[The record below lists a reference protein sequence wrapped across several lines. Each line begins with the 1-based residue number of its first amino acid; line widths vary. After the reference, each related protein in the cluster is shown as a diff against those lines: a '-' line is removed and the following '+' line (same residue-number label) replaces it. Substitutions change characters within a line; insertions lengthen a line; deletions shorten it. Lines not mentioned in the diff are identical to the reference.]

1 MCYTDSISVDTFAV
15 HIGVEMKSNTLNLYS
30 VKKIS
35 DESFAYKQWG
45 DKNYYNSYSLSN
57 ITVALANHDLYYGK
71 HDLRYFVY
79 ALKVGTEISVNV
91 ECRNLGEY
99 L

>member
-1 MCYTDSISVDTFAV
+1 M
-15 HIGVEMKSNTLNLYS
+15 EMKTNTLILYS

-35 DESFAYKQWG
+35 DESFAYKQWS

-57 ITVALANHDLYYGK
+57 IIMALSNYDSYYNK
-71 HDLRYFVY
+71 HDLKYFVY
-79 ALKVGTEISVNV
+79 ALKVGTEIAVSTK
-91 ECRNLGEY
+91 CRDLWKY

>member
-1 MCYTDSISVDTFAV
+1 VIRKCKK
-15 HIGVEMKSNTLNLYS
+15 GVEMKSNTLISYS

-35 DESFAYKQWG
+35 DESFAYKQWS

-57 ITVALANHDLYYGK
+57 IIMALSNYDSYYGK

>member
-1 MCYTDSISVDTFAV
+1 
-15 HIGVEMKSNTLNLYS
+15 MKSNTRTPYS

-35 DESFAYKQWG
+35 DESFTYKQWS

-57 ITVALANHDLYYGK
+57 IIMALSNHDYGK
-71 HDLRYFVY
+71 HNLRYFVY

>member
-1 MCYTDSISVDTFAV
+1 
-15 HIGVEMKSNTLNLYS
+15 MKSNTQTSYS
-30 VKKIS
+30 VKKIN
-35 DESFAYKQWG
+35 DESFAYKQWS
-45 DKNYYNSYSLSN
+45 DKNYCNSYSLSN
-57 ITVALANHDLYYGK
+57 IIMALSNHDSYYDK

-91 ECRNLGEY
+91 KCRNLGEY